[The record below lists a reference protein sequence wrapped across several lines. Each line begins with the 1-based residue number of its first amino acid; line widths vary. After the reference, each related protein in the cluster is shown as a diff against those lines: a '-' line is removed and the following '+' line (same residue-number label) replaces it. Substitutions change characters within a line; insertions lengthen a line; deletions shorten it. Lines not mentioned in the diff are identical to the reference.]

1 MKINSQNVEIYN
13 KDVEINKKN
22 NEIKKKDE
30 TNTNYANLV
39 SDLEKKIKENS
50 ETYDSEKKYWIIIMK
65 MRKNG

>member
-1 MKINSQNVEIYN
+1 MKINSQNVEINN

-50 ETYDSEKKYWIIIMK
+50 ETYDS
-65 MRKNG
+65 